1 MIKEPKLQILF
12 FLLWQHERCVVKPD
26 GEGFIRFISNNTEK
40 SIV

>member
-1 MIKEPKLQILF
+1 MIKEPKPQMLF
-12 FLLWQHERCVVKPD
+12 FLLWQHERCVVKSS